1 MYGILFQ
8 KRGEKMEIYERIS
21 YLRKEELH
29 MSRREFGKRLGV
41 SESVIVNIEY
51 NRLQRPDQKEPLY
64 KLICKEFN
72 ISYIWLTD
80 GIEPMYSDLNSDSM
94 ARIDNIMTGENE
106 FAKNLFREFA
116 KLDDFEWKTLEK
128 LIKNIAKELE

>member
-1 MYGILFQ
+1 MLYCF
-8 KRGEKMEIYERIS
+8 KSEVNNMEIYERIAL
-21 YLRKEELH
+21 LRKEELH
-29 MSRREFGKRLGV
+29 MSRREFGERLGV

-72 ISYIWLTD
+72 ISYIWLTE
-80 GIEPMYSDLNSDSM
+80 GIEPMHSELNSDSM
-94 ARIDNIMTGENE
+94 AQIDDIMTGENE

-116 KLDDFEWKTLEK
+116 KLDDSEWKVLEK
-128 LIKNIAKELE
+128 LIKKIAKELK

>member
-1 MYGILFQ
+1 
-8 KRGEKMEIYERIS
+8 MEIYERIAH
-21 YLRKEELH
+21 LRKEKLH
-29 MSRREFGKRLGV
+29 MSRREFGKKLGV

-72 ISYIWLTD
+72 INYIWLTK
-80 GIEPMYSDLNSDSM
+80 GIEPMYSELDTDSM
-94 ARIDNIMTGENE
+94 ARIDDIMTGENE

-116 KLDDFEWKTLEK
+116 KLDVSEWKALEK
-128 LIKNIAKELE
+128 LIKNIAK

>member
-1 MYGILFQ
+1 
-8 KRGEKMEIYERIS
+8 MEIYERIS